1 MVSKRSMASD
11 TNTKKH
17 NSGPAT
23 AGLKAKPRR
32 LRAIGLSSLA
42 RAIFLSNMVGL
53 LILVIGALTLNEV
66 RTGLIDTKVQSLY
79 SQAELVGSILA
90 SEATGDGPIPTL
102 NVQEGRQVIRR
113 IKLQPSTRI
122 RLYDINGDLVAD
134 SDALKTGVEILPYE
148 PEVGGE
154 NLTLMERIEQGSQ
167 ALVRAIPSVKR
178 RRQNLRRELDQD
190 IRRALLG
197 DPVAGEQYD
206 SDELIVA
213 VNIPV
218 TRVQAVV
225 GVVTMETRDLQAI
238 VDAERRSLAPIALL
252 AVIMAFLSSL
262 ALTMFIALP
271 IRRLARAAEIVTR
284 SSDNRGAIPDLSGRR
299 DEIGD
304 LSIILREMTDGLYD
318 RINDIA
324 NFAADVAHEIK
335 NPLTSM
341 RSAMETLPSAKTDE
355 QREKLISVVQNDVL
369 RMDRLITDISKAS
382 RMDAELARETGVP
395 IEIEMMLDNMSLLYQ
410 QTGKPDMAS
419 VKYIAPDTAEDNP
432 IIIRGAPDPI
442 GQVVRNLIDNA
453 ITFSPPK
460 GEVRLRVRRGEG
472 ERENMAV
479 ITVDD
484 DGPGIPPDNLDNIFE
499 RFYTQRPKGQ
509 VFGAHSGLG
518 LAICRQIVQAH
529 RGKIYAE
536 NRMHNG
542 EVKGAKFTVTMPLYR
557 E

>member
-17 NSGPAT
+17 NAAPAA

-32 LRAIGLSSLA
+32 LRVLGFSSLA
-42 RAIFLSNMVGL
+42 RAIFLSNIVGL
-53 LILVIGALTLNEV
+53 LILIIGALTLNEV

-79 SQAELVGSILA
+79 SQAELVSSVLA
-90 SEATGDGPIPTL
+90 SDATGEGPIPTL
-102 NVQEGRQVIRR
+102 NVQDGRQVLRR
-113 IKLQPSTRI
+113 ISLQPGTRI
-122 RLYDINGDLVAD
+122 RLFDINGELVAD
-134 SDALKTGVEILPYE
+134 SEALKTGVEILPFE
-148 PEVGGE
+148 TETSEE
-154 NLTLMERIEQGSQ
+154 NLTLIERIEQGSQ
-167 ALVRAIPSVKR
+167 ALVRSIPSVKR
-178 RRQNLRRELDQD
+178 RRETLKRQLDQD

-206 SDELIVA
+206 EGELIVA

-225 GVVTMETRDLQAI
+225 GVVTMESRDLQAI

-252 AVIMAFLSSL
+252 AIIMSILSSL
-262 ALTMFIALP
+262 ALTLFIALP

-304 LSIILREMTDGLYD
+304 LSMILREMTDGLYD

-355 QREKLISVVQNDVL
+355 QREKLIAVVQNDVL

-395 IEIEMMLDNMSLLYQ
+395 IEIEQMLENMAMLYE
-410 QTGKPDMAS
+410 QTAKPDMAS
-419 VKYIAPDTAEDNP
+419 VHYIAPDSAEDNP
-432 IIIRGAPDPI
+432 IVVRGAPDPI

-453 ITFSPPK
+453 ITFSPKK
-460 GEVRLRVRRGEG
+460 GEVRLRVRRGED

-509 VFGAHSGLG
+509 EFGTHSGLG
-518 LAICRQIVQAH
+518 LAICRQIVRAH
-529 RGKIYAE
+529 RGQIFAE
-536 NRMHNG
+536 NRLHNG
-542 EVKGAKFTVTMPLYR
+542 KVKGAKFTVTMPLYR